1 MGLIDHNAGSALMPA
16 LENVGARARPPRP
29 PLFVA
34 EFESDIRQLYLRM
47 MDEPVPPRLIGI
59 LRAGL
64 TGPKS

>member
-1 MGLIDHNAGSALMPA
+1 MGLMIDRNGGSAAMPT
-16 LENVGARARPPRP
+16 LEGAGARARPPRY
-29 PLFVA
+29 VS

-64 TGPKS
+64 TGSKS

>member
-1 MGLIDHNAGSALMPA
+1 MELVDHSGGSVMPA
-16 LENVGARARPPRP
+16 VEKISTRVRSSR
-29 PLFVA
+29 VVS

-64 TGPKS
+64 TGSKS

>member
-1 MGLIDHNAGSALMPA
+1 MGLMIDGSGGSAAMSA
-16 LENVGARARPPRP
+16 SEEAGARARPPRY
-29 PLFVA
+29 VS

-47 MDEPVPPRLIGI
+47 MDEPVPPRMIGI

>member
-1 MGLIDHNAGSALMPA
+1 MGLMDDNGGSALMPA
-16 LENVGARARPPRP
+16 FESVGARARPPR
-29 PLFVA
+29 LVS